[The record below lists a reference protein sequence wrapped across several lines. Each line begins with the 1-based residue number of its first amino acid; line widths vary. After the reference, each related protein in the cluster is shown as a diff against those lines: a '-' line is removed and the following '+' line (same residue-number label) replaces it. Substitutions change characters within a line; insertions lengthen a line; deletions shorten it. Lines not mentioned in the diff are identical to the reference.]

1 MVDYENSILEI
12 ILFISLIAGKRGHT
26 LDMAP
31 GFALVK
37 HDSNF
42 FTDFKVSAKIIY
54 ILG

>member
-1 MVDYENSILEI
+1 
-12 ILFISLIAGKRGHT
+12 
-26 LDMAP
+26 MAP

-54 ILG
+54 ILGERNDYGEGAIDFPIL